1 MIGQPTKRYF
11 ILWLFIWPFV
21 ACQLSFLD
29 DPPPTI
35 IRPESLAAT
44 NVPATPLPAITS
56 EPLTTPPPTAVVP
69 PAPTPIV
76 LEQTTPLLGPNIG
89 YSGQLTNN
97 DAAVYQL
104 QLPAES
110 DLILVI
116 RPQEGLDAVLQVSD
130 DQALLVD
137 QVDDYGANEPEFLR
151 LNTTAAADYTV
162 RVTGFEGSSGNYT
175 INLYDLNSS
184 TTTFLLNI
192 TDSVAAGD
200 VNSYTIDQVANQFV
214 IVFFDPTDFD
224 GLVEIYEPSG
234 FLLSKDEGQT
244 GEAETAVFTPR
255 SDGEHLIRIFG
266 YLGDSGSYAL
276 RVIALP

>member
-1 MIGQPTKRYF
+1 
-11 ILWLFIWPFV
+11 
-21 ACQLSFLD
+21 
-29 DPPPTI
+29 
-35 IRPESLAAT
+35 
-44 NVPATPLPAITS
+44 
-56 EPLTTPPPTAVVP
+56 TPPPTAVVP
-69 PAPTPIV
+69 PLPTPIV

-89 YSGQLTNN
+89 YSGQLTSN

-104 QLPAES
+104 QLPAAS
-110 DLILVI
+110 DLMLVI
-116 RPQEGLDAVLQVSD
+116 RPQDGLDAVMQVSD
-130 DQALLVD
+130 AQALLVG
-137 QVDDYGANEPEFLR
+137 QVDEYGVNEPEFLR
-151 LNTTAAADYTV
+151 LTTTEAANYTV
-162 RVTGFEGSSGNYT
+162 RVSGFDGSLGNYT
-175 INLYDLNSS
+175 INLYDLDST

-234 FLLSKDEGQT
+234 FLLSKDEGHT
-244 GEAETAVFTPR
+244 GEPETAVFIPQ
-255 SDGEHLIRIFG
+255 SDGEHLIRVFG